1 MKNYQIIEATIDK
14 KALMMRV
21 YTEGGFLVQLERG
34 TEFSISFTR
43 ERRPEALRR
52 ARRCDPRSGDPRMKR
67 DQI

>member
-43 ERRPEALRR
+43 ED
-52 ARRCDPRSGDPRMKR
+52 ARRLCAVLEGVIRDPEIPE
-67 DQI
+67 